1 MRKKESLIA
10 AVIIGGSLGLTLSP
24 SLAQDRPAG
33 RAQQLPSDRP
43 VDRYPTKPGDEQ
55 ALPPGV
61 PGVTEENNSGMSKSD
76 IMKTEEALQ
85 AKGLNPG
92 KVDGVIDND
101 TRAAIREFQ
110 KQNSLTVT
118 GSVDSRT
125 AQALGIS
132 AKQNSRQSSSSE
144 RPSER

>member
-1 MRKKESLIA
+1 MKRKESLIA

-24 SLAQDRPAG
+24 TFAQDRPAS
-33 RAQQLPSDRP
+33 RSQQLPSDRP
-43 VDRYPTKPGDEQ
+43 ADRYPTKPGDEQ

-85 AKGLNPG
+85 ANGLNPG

-118 GSVDSRT
+118 ESVDSRT
-125 AQALGIS
+125 AQALGITLR
-132 AKQNSRQSSSSE
+132 QNLRESSSSE
-144 RPSER
+144 RPKTR